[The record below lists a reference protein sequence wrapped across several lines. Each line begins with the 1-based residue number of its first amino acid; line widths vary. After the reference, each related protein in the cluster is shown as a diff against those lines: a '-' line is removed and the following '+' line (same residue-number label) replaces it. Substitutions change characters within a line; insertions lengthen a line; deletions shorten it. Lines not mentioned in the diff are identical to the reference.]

1 VDKPLTAPTVP
12 VDPPAPNPAL
22 VENFTRV
29 ETFGFPDTH
38 WIRVSVD
45 PNSDGV
51 FTFEFEIVDENRREF
66 LPIE

>member
-1 VDKPLTAPTVP
+1 MTAPTAP
-12 VDPPAPNPAL
+12 SDPPAPNPAQ

-29 ETFGFPDTH
+29 ETFGSPDTH

-45 PNSDGV
+45 PNSDNV
-51 FTFEFEIVDENRREF
+51 FSFELEIVDANRRVF